1 MIPASEAPR
10 LRLTRSFELFE
21 QAKGLVPGGA
31 LYTSKPSDFIPGE
44 YPIFFE
50 SGRGGRTTDADGNEF
65 IDFLCGYGP
74 IILGH
79 REPEVDAAVIA
90 QLTEKGLCLSF
101 SQPCQNELASRLRRL
116 VPCCERAIILK
127 TGSDAATA
135 AIRVARAHTG
145 RLKVMRCGFHGWH
158 DWCVEIKGG
167 VPLKLY
173 EDVYDFAYNDLDELT
188 GLMERHGRETAAI
201 IMTPIGH
208 DMLRPVQE
216 PKPGFLESV
225 RELADHYGAVL
236 VFDEIRTNFRLGL
249 GGAQQYY
256 GVTPDLAALGK
267 SMANGYALS
276 ALVGKAAIM
285 EPAAE
290 QTFIASTYGPN
301 SDAIVAALATLTIL
315 ERDRVLEAI
324 QAKGERFVAAIGDLI
339 ERYPVGAA
347 LSGPPSLFCLTFGR
361 EKGSR
366 HVTKRDAFFTQLIRR
381 GVFLSP
387 HHHGYLCHRHD
398 DEDLARTLSAMED
411 ALRWVQKTCDTVPPA
426 PTRV

>member
-1 MIPASEAPR
+1 MISASEAPR

-44 YPIFFE
+44 YPIYFE
-50 SGRGGRTTDADGNEF
+50 SGRGGRITDADGNEF

-101 SQPCQNELASRLRRL
+101 SQPCQNELAARLRRL
-116 VPCCERAIILK
+116 VPCCERAIVLK
-127 TGSDAATA
+127 TGSDATTA

-208 DMLRPVQE
+208 DMLRPVKE
-216 PKPGFLESV
+216 PKPGFLEGV

-290 QTFIASTYGPN
+290 QTFIASTYSPN

-315 ERDRVLEAI
+315 ERDGVLESI
-324 QAKGERFVAAIGDLI
+324 QAKGERFVAAIVDLI
-339 ERYPVGAA
+339 ERYPVGAV
-347 LSGPPSLFCLTFGR
+347 LSGPPSLFCLTFLR

-366 HVTKRDAFFTQLIRR
+366 HVTKRDTFFTQLIRR

-398 DEDLARTLSAMED
+398 DEDLARTLTAMED
-411 ALRWVQKTCDTVPPA
+411 ALRWVQKTCDTLPPVPSRA
-426 PTRV
+426 